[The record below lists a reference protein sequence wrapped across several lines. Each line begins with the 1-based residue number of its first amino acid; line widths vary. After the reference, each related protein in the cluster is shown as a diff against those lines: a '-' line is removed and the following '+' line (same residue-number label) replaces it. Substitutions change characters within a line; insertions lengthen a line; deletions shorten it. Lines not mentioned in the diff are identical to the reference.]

1 MYEKQKKEVDQE
13 KETEKGKLKVKKMK
27 KIYFSPFNLVRVT

>member
-13 KETEKGKLKVKKMK
+13 KESEKRKIYVKKIK
-27 KIYFSPFNLVRVT
+27 KEIFFPL